1 MFFRSFLSPLH
12 KVCRHPTAL
21 LSSYLFLVLLTR
33 ARVRMRIRLETM
45 CEPQALNGDRP
56 PLAIPTPI
64 RPKDLREVLARHDDE
79 NSVPIYSGF
88 NMVSNS
94 VDEPEPAVG
103 NGLVRPN
110 SEGHNSGAKG
120 SEHQI
125 MRKRSQSMSTPLR
138 RYSTVASQAPASR
151 IFSDY
156 GTVES
161 PVPFQR
167 SHSFYSQLHVSRQ
180 TMVNSAS
187 DGFTRLESLH
197 EMRPHRLI
205 GNSHSMKNW
214 PELLKSDGE
223 LATMKKP
230 LREYYEQQNE
240 IINRYIDIDRLLD
253 SGISLS
259 MLRGYSDDLS
269 AISISEMHHH
279 AGNQRHGIPGD
290 VDFES
295 SPLMGSVRQE
305 KSSTVMFAILV
316 NFFIN
321 FLLLLGKTVVALL
334 TNSLSIIA
342 SLVDSALDFL
352 STFIIW
358 VSTRLVEKKDH
369 ETKFLYPV
377 GRSRLEPI
385 GVLVF
390 SVIIVISFLKVAD
403 EALTTLIAGSDGSPV
418 VSIGLPSMI
427 IMIFTV
433 VVKVFCWIWCR
444 SINSSAVQALAQ
456 DAMTDI
462 IFNIFSMLFPV
473 IGSKTQT
480 WWLDPLGA
488 LLLSLYIVWSWGAT
502 ALEHIGNLTGSVAS
516 PEERQMVLYMCM
528 RFADCIEHITA
539 LNAYHTGDRIIV
551 EVDVILSQDL
561 TLKDCHD
568 IGESLQ
574 YAIETLPFVER
585 AFVHLDYRTGNYA
598 GHLE

>member
-1 MFFRSFLSPLH
+1 
-12 KVCRHPTAL
+12 
-21 LSSYLFLVLLTR
+21 
-33 ARVRMRIRLETM
+33 M
-45 CEPQALNGDRP
+45 CEPQALYDDQP
-56 PLAIPTPI
+56 FLAIPTPTRHKNI
-64 RPKDLREVLARHDDE
+64 PAVLSQHHDDI
-79 NSVPIYSGF
+79 SLPLYTVF
-88 NMVSNS
+88 DMASNG
-94 VDEPEPAVG
+94 VDESDSASG

-110 SEGHNSGAKG
+110 SEGHNNSGTKG
-120 SEHQI
+120 SEHRI

-138 RYSTVASQAPASR
+138 RYSTVASQTPASR

-156 GTVES
+156 GTVSS

-167 SHSFYSQLHVSRQ
+167 SHSFYSQLQESRQ
-180 TMVNSAS
+180 TMMNSTS

-197 EMRPHRLI
+197 ELRPHRLI
-205 GNSHSMKNW
+205 GNSRSMKNW
-214 PELLKSDGE
+214 PQLLKSDDE
-223 LATMKKP
+223 LASIKKKP

-259 MLRGYSDDLS
+259 MLRGYSDDLP
-269 AISISEMHHH
+269 AISVPEIHH
-279 AGNQRHGIPGD
+279 AGNQRHGVPGD
-290 VDFES
+290 VDFEN

-305 KSSTVMFAILV
+305 KSSTVMLAILV

-418 VSIGLPSMI
+418 VSIGFPSMI
-427 IMIFTV
+427 IMLLTV

-473 IGSKTQT
+473 IGSRTQT

-551 EVDVILSQDL
+551 EVDVILSHDL